1 MMSQK
6 SLKNNVNANDFK
18 RSLLGSI
25 LFPAVALIVLFV
37 FFTLP
42 VIGYVTS
49 EEYIMATEHNQYSM
63 FMSPVSETPFLF
75 NFFPMGMVLCGV
87 LTAIKSFYFVLSKKQ
102 VNVFLSQGISRKTMF
117 VNRTISALIT
127 LFVAVL
133 VPMLVI
139 YIINIVEFGISAHL
153 TKLFFYIV
161 SLFFVSG
168 VSGYAIGSAVM
179 MISGNIF
186 ETALTTVSLTFIPF
200 AAVMGVFSLLRSF
213 LKGYINAYDINWTS
227 ILTPWG
233 FGINLGN
240 DCRITEYGGRDKVT
254 PNELFELLT
263 RDTTP
268 DKFKVPETLQV
279 DMGFVLPVI
288 IWAVI
293 SVAFIVVGIYLFNN
307 RKAEHA
313 NSFGH
318 FPISRGINTTLAVI
332 LVAIV
337 ANESFFRKVHP
348 LIYFAVFVAGAL
360 LAYFLIQLI
369 MTRKLKTTLKSLKW
383 CGVLVGVVG
392 ITLLVVVTGFFGAYN
407 KTPTKEE
414 LKTASVDLMLL
425 SPFNY
430 SVDYYEY
437 YNYHYNF
444 TNDEPQFVEASTEEG
459 KEAIIKAFELIKNE
473 KQEYGKLA
481 YNTVTFAFIDK
492 DGEYKFRNFV
502 INSPDT
508 YYEFAKLV
516 YGSEF
521 FDDVL
526 NEYLVKSPEKIKV
539 PDDLSSDKE
548 NEYYMYEVDYGRTGY
563 LKHQDYLWID
573 SNMLVEVDEEFAPT
587 SIYDNL
593 ITEKDELGKALYNDL
608 SKMTFEQLFH
618 NNSRPVGILVN
629 RGYDVWDSASDV
641 EPLGEFGETL
651 SYVGDDYVV
660 AEKEFPR
667 IGYACDYIPVYPEMT
682 ETIAFLKAKGYELTT
697 VNATVKEVLY
707 TDSNISLTEAK
718 SIYSQNHA
726 DDYSGWGSVENYFPQ
741 NINHFNMFS
750 VANVNHGVMDLMGY
764 FIKEKVNSL
773 QMFKDVYN
781 EAEHPLKSVTDT
793 AKIEE
798 ILAKAVPQYLTHND
812 NGRYVYVIYEEG
824 YVMCYYLPEANLEV
838 LK

>member
-6 SLKNNVNANDFK
+6 SLKNNVNKNDFK

-25 LFPAVALIVLFV
+25 LFPAIALIVLFV
-37 FFTLP
+37 FFTFP

-49 EEYIMATEHNQYSM
+49 EEYIMATEHNQYTM
-63 FMSPVSETPFLF
+63 FMSPLSETQYLF
-75 NFFPMGMVLCGV
+75 NFFPMGMVMCGI
-87 LTAIKSFYFVLSKKQ
+87 LTAVKSFYFVLSKKQ

-117 VNRTISALIT
+117 INRTISALIT
-127 LFVAVL
+127 LFVAVF
-133 VPMLVI
+133 VPMLII
-139 YIINIVEFGISAHL
+139 YIINIAEFGASAHL
-153 TKLFFYIV
+153 TKLFLYIV

-168 VSGYAIGSAVM
+168 ASGYAIGSAVM

-186 ETALTTVSLTFIPF
+186 EAALTTVSLTFIPF
-200 AAVMGVFSLLRSF
+200 AAVQCFFSFCGSF
-213 LKGYINAYDINWTS
+213 LRGYTNVYDRNWTQ

-233 FGINLGN
+233 FGANLGN
-240 DCRITEYGGRDKVT
+240 DFHTTEYGGKDRVT
-254 PNELFELLT
+254 TSELFELLT

-268 DKFKVPETLQV
+268 DKFKVPEILKV

-293 SVAFIVVGIYLFNN
+293 SVVLLVVGICLFKK

-318 FPISRGINTTLAVI
+318 FPISRGINTALAVI
-332 LVAIV
+332 LVALV
-337 ANESFFRKVHP
+337 GVESFILHVNP
-348 LIYFAVFVAGAL
+348 VIYFAVFAGCAF

-369 MTRKLKTTLKSLKW
+369 MTRKLKATLKSLKW

-392 ITLLVVVTGFFGAYN
+392 VALLVVTTGFFGAYN
-407 KTPTKEE
+407 KTPAKEE

-425 SPFNY
+425 SPFNH
-430 SVDYYEY
+430 SIDY
-437 YNYHYNF
+437 YNYYYEGIDPN
-444 TNDEPQFVEASTEEG
+444 FVEASTDEG
-459 KEAIIKAFELIKNE
+459 KEAIIKAFDLVKNE
-473 KQEYGKLA
+473 KLEYGKLA
-481 YNTVTFAFIDK
+481 YNTITFAFIDK

-526 NEYLVKSPEKIKV
+526 NEYLVKSPEKIEA

-548 NEYYMYEVDYGRTGY
+548 DEYYMYEVDYGRTGH
-563 LKHQDYLWID
+563 LKYASYWWID
-573 SNMLVEVDEEFAPT
+573 SSMLVEINEEYRPT
-587 SIYDNL
+587 SEML
-593 ITEKDELGKALYNDL
+593 PEREELCKALYNDL
-608 SKMTFEQLFH
+608 SKMTFEQLFR
-618 NNSRPVGILVN
+618 NNSKPVGILVTG
-629 RGYDVWDSASDV
+629 GYEVWESDRDV

-660 AEKEFPR
+660 EELEFPR
-667 IGYACDYIPVYPEMT
+667 IGLANEYIPVYPEMT

-697 VNATVKEVLY
+697 VKATVKELLY
-707 TDSNISLTEAK
+707 TDSNLSLIEAK
-718 SIYSQNHA
+718 SIYAQKNA
-726 DDYSGWGSVENYFPQ
+726 DKYSGWGSVENYFPQ
-741 NINHFNMFS
+741 NINRFDVFE
-750 VANVNHGVMDLMGY
+750 VTDVNNGAVDLMGY
-764 FIKEKVNSL
+764 FITEKVNSV
-773 QMFKDVYN
+773 QMFKDVYKDV
-781 EAEHPLKSVTDT
+781 EHPLESVTDT
-793 AKIEE
+793 AKAEE
-798 ILAKAVPQYLTHND
+798 ILAKAVPRYLTHKD

-824 YVMCYYLPEANLEV
+824 YVMGYYLPEANLDV